1 MSILRYKQK
10 LLPYGNPMGGGSS
23 GGGGGQAAPTQTTSY
38 QTNIPEY
45 ARPYVENMLQSTQA
59 QIYNEDMT
67 GFRPY
72 QPYST
77 DVNNYF
83 AGFSPLQ
90 QQAQQAAYYMQ
101 APSQFQTGTELA
113 GLSGIGGLGLA
124 GQMAGAGQE
133 YAQMATDPYAQQAY
147 MSPYMQN
154 VVDYQKSQALR
165 DYQIAQPMRQAQ
177 AVRQGAFGG
186 SRSAIESA
194 EAQRNLM
201 GQLQGIEATGRQ
213 KAFEDAQRQM
223 QFGSQLGLQGQQA
236 ALGGLGA
243 ATQAA
248 GTLGQLGGAQFGTE
262 KDIIGLQSQMGKEQ
276 QALEQNK
283 INQAIQ
289 DYAIAQQYP
298 FMQLGLMNAMLRGLP
313 LQTQTTQL
321 YQAQPSYL
329 QQGIGLAGA
338 AGTLFGKKEGGV
350 IKMAE
355 GGIANAY
362 KYGGAISDPE
372 LEVMADKLS
381 IAQLQ
386 ERLRDPQLTPGERQ
400 IFAEALQEKTQEKA
414 RMSGIAMAGGPAF
427 ESQGMAGGGIVAFTN
442 GGTSMLSPEFGGQ
455 DETMDQLRI
464 EQLQLQKDV
473 DQYNFLKEAS
483 PVAAERMLA
492 SNPMLR
498 DKVAPPTPAPTAA
511 APKPEAKPPA
521 AKTEGGAPVERGIAA
536 LTGIKSL
543 EQQMAEQERLMGGPS
558 KVGQSLEAKIAERLA
573 GMGKR
578 ERQDELAAM
587 RQAFVRLGTEASP
600 GGFLQAATKSIG
612 TYGEASDAAKKA
624 RESMDLELTKMQ
636 ADIEK
641 GRRLEKRGNLDA
653 AQKAYDSAENR
664 QLRLAEMQNQLKV
677 AGISASR
684 PGEIERAFALF
695 EKDPAAFER
704 FMAAKDVN
712 RGNLATAT
720 KSILEAKY
728 PNYKLIAM
736 TPPEK
741 RTKEQNEF
749 LQNAYKDAEATAR
762 DMMRRGSSGTS
773 GSQGQVDTRNPLL
786 QGT

>member
-1 MSILRYKQK
+1 MQGAGL
-10 LLPYGNPMGGGSS
+10 G
-23 GGGGGQAAPTQTTSY
+23 
-38 QTNIPEY
+38 
-45 ARPYVENMLQSTQA
+45 LQ
-59 QIYNEDMT
+59 
-67 GFRPY
+67 G
-72 QPYST
+72 
-77 DVNNYF
+77 V
-83 AGFSPLQ
+83 G
-90 QQAQQAAYYMQ
+90 AQQAAGQ
-101 APSQFQTGTELA
+101 
-113 GLSGIGGLGLA
+113 LGLA
-124 GQMAGAGQE
+124 GTAQGMQGAQAGLQGVQGAIGAGQ
-133 YAQMATDPYAQQAY
+133 Y
-147 MSPYMQN
+147 
-154 VVDYQKSQALR
+154 
-165 DYQIAQPMRQAQ
+165 
-177 AVRQGAFGG
+177 G
-186 SRSAIESA
+186 
-194 EAQRNLM
+194 
-201 GQLQGIEATGRQ
+201 
-213 KAFEDAQRQM
+213 
-223 QFGSQLGLQGQQA
+223 
-236 ALGGLGA
+236 LGGLGA

-248 GTLGQLGGAQFGTE
+248 GTLGQLGGQQLGAQKE
-262 KDIIGLQSQMGKEQ
+262 IIGLQSQMGAQQ
-276 QALEQNK
+276 QALEQQK

-289 DYAIAQQYP
+289 DYAISQQYP
-298 FMQLGLMNAMLRGLP
+298 FMQLGMMNAMLRGLP

-321 YQAQPSYL
+321 YQAQPSTL

-338 AGTLFGKKEGGV
+338 AGTLFGRKEGGV

-372 LEVMADKLS
+372 LEAMADKLS

-427 ESQGMAGGGIVAFTN
+427 ESQGMAGGGIVAFDD
-442 GGTSMLSPEFGGQ
+442 GGLSMLSPEFGGQ
-455 DETMDQLRI
+455 DETMDRLRI
-464 EQLQLQKDV
+464 DQLQLQKDI

-498 DKVAPPTPAPTAA
+498 GKVAPPTPAPAAAAA
-511 APKPEAKPPA
+511 APKPDTKPPA
-521 AKTEGGAPVERGIAA
+521 AKTEGGAPVERGIAG
-536 LTGIKSL
+536 LTGVKSL

-684 PGEIERAFALF
+684 PGEFERAFALF
-695 EKDPAAFER
+695 EKDPAAYER
-704 FMAAKDVN
+704 FMAARDVN

-720 KSILEAKY
+720 KSILEARY
-728 PNYKLIAM
+728 PQYKLLSMVPA
-736 TPPEK
+736 EK
-741 RTKEQNEF
+741 RTKEQNAE
-749 LQNAYKDAEATAR
+749 LERMYKDAATEAER
-762 DMMRRGSSGTS
+762 MMRRGPSGTS
-773 GSQGQVDTRNPLL
+773 GSQGQIDTRNPLL